1 MKAKEFD
8 RIVKEL
14 ERGKKE
20 LTRCGISFVLSGRD
34 EKSGQKWYSTNCEE
48 EKCKA

>member
-1 MKAKEFD
+1 MKQKEFD

-20 LTRCGISFVLSGRD
+20 LTRNGISFVLSGRTKD
-34 EKSGQKWYSTNCEE
+34 GKQKWYSTNCED